1 MTVNAMSAR
10 TGSSFYDQVVN
21 VTRVYFGPSANR
33 FIARQVESLL
43 NKQPKELCCSDMPT
57 LIDWTRAAAAYLT
70 EDGRL
75 VEEYTSEL
83 HKLSAQSSTK
93 HQAQ

>member
-1 MTVNAMSAR
+1 MTVNAMSAKA
-10 TGSSFYDQVVN
+10 GSSFYEQVVS

-33 FIARQVESLL
+33 FIARQVKSHL

-57 LIDWTRAAAAYLT
+57 LIDWTRAAVAYLT
-70 EDGRL
+70 EDDRL

-83 HKLSAQSSTK
+83 HKLSTQSGTER
-93 HQAQ
+93 QAQ

>member
-1 MTVNAMSAR
+1 
-10 TGSSFYDQVVN
+10 
-21 VTRVYFGPSANR
+21 
-33 FIARQVESLL
+33 
-43 NKQPKELCCSDMPT
+43 MPT